1 MAGMTMDTGGSTL
14 ERIQQ
19 IELEI
24 SRTQKNKALAVLAA
38 LAALDMT

>member
-1 MAGMTMDTGGSTL
+1 MAGTTIFEKHGTGGSTL

-24 SRTQKNKALAVLAA
+24 SRTQKNKV
-38 LAALDMT
+38 LDMA